1 MENYPI
7 FRANPEYGDGSKQ
20 FRSRRNPPAESPA
33 CSPEAGAVALT
44 LNIKMTP
51 KRKFHARH
59 RGLALLGW
67 LMFTPAATLAQA
79 QEGPPPAPVAVET
92 AQMRPLAPI
101 TWYPGTVIS
110 RNKAKLAAEV
120 AGRVVSMAEVGARLN
135 PGDVVASLDDA
146 LLRQTLAENLAA
158 VTREE
163 ARIVYLGAEVKRL
176 ERLVV
181 QNTASRSQ
189 LEQAV
194 SELDISRSELAANQA
209 RVRLTRERLDRT
221 VLKAPFAGVVV
232 ERLLEPGEWAE
243 EGAAVL
249 RLVDFRSLYVQTW
262 VPVHALKFVTR
273 DSELRLKANPAEA
286 TGRVHTI
293 VPVGDDR
300 SRLYELRIAV
310 ADVQWQW
317 PVGQDLRVAVPSAAP
332 REVVAIHRDALVL
345 RRDGMVVYRIN
356 EENVAERVEVET
368 GIASGDLIE
377 VSGIRPGDKVVT
389 RGGERLRPGQKVLL
403 ITPQGTQ

>member
-1 MENYPI
+1 MENYLI
-7 FRANPEYGDGSKQ
+7 LRANQEYGDGSKQ
-20 FRSRRNPPAESPA
+20 VRSRRNPPAALPA
-33 CSPEAGAVALT
+33 RSREAGSVAPT
-44 LNIKMTP
+44 RNIRMTP
-51 KRKFHARH
+51 KRKFHAQH
-59 RGLALLGW
+59 RGLALLLW
-67 LMFTPAATLAQA
+67 LMFTPTATLAQA
-79 QEGPPPAPVAVET
+79 QEGPPPAPVVVET

-146 LLRQTLAENLAA
+146 LLKQTLAENLAA

-163 ARIVYLGAEVKRL
+163 ARIVYLSADVKRL

-194 SELDISRSELAANQA
+194 SELGIARSELAANQA

-249 RLVDFRSLYVQTW
+249 RLVDFRSLDVQTW

-310 ADVQWQW
+310 AGAEW

-332 REVVAIHRDALVL
+332 REVIAIHRDALVL

-356 EENVAERVEVET
+356 EKNVAERVEVET
-368 GIASGDLIE
+368 GIASGNLIE

-389 RGGERLRPGQKVLL
+389 RGGERLRPGQRVVI
-403 ITPQGTQ
+403 ITPEGTQ